1 MEDTN
6 EMPAPSV
13 SESATTNRDVEK
25 QEEEK
30 LKSKYPAGVG
40 MKGPGGHSAFLQK
53 RLQKGVS
60 FLKSFY
66 CTESSEWVHGHRF
79 PKSFIFVLIISRKIA
94 DCIFIKFTHQ

>member
-1 MEDTN
+1 MEETTN
-6 EMPAPSV
+6 ENAAPSV
-13 SESATTNRDVEK
+13 SESAATNRDVEK

-60 FLKSFY
+60 GFFSFLHTKVNCLLVKSLY
-66 CTESSEWVHGHRF
+66 IRMESCVGDLLSCF
-79 PKSFIFVLIISRKIA
+79 KL
-94 DCIFIKFTHQ
+94 C

>member
-1 MEDTN
+1 MEQTN
-6 EMPAPSV
+6 ETSVPSV
-13 SESATTNRDVEK
+13 SDSATPRDVER

-60 FLKSFY
+60 LFGLVSLSNGLLY
-66 CTESSEWVHGHRF
+66 CH
-79 PKSFIFVLIISRKIA
+79 
-94 DCIFIKFTHQ
+94 

>member
-6 EMPAPSV
+6 ENVAPSV
-13 SESATTNRDVEK
+13 SSGDSVATNRDVEK

-60 FLKSFY
+60 FFEFFLWDLFIRKPKTQCCDTEINHMFLLK
-66 CTESSEWVHGHRF
+66 
-79 PKSFIFVLIISRKIA
+79 
-94 DCIFIKFTHQ
+94 

>member
-1 MEDTN
+1 MEETTN
-6 EMPAPSV
+6 ENAAPSV
-13 SESATTNRDVEK
+13 SESAATNRDVEK

-60 FLKSFY
+60 CFLF
-66 CTESSEWVHGHRF
+66 EF
-79 PKSFIFVLIISRKIA
+79 PPTSLECKAYVGQSLLGLNAIQLNI
-94 DCIFIKFTHQ
+94 

>member
-1 MEDTN
+1 MEETTN
-6 EMPAPSV
+6 ENAAPSV
-13 SESATTNRDVEK
+13 SESAATNRDVEK

-60 FLKSFY
+60 
-66 CTESSEWVHGHRF
+66 
-79 PKSFIFVLIISRKIA
+79 
-94 DCIFIKFTHQ
+94 CIFILPHTSLECYQKMPIR